1 MKGFQPFLLFHLPL
15 HLSNKILPYID
26 RIVIRSNTDQIT
38 LCRSNVIVHRISFQI
53 NGETGH
59 KTTYSKII
67 QDTVNTATG
76 LRKLGV
82 KRGDVLAFCSEN
94 RDEYIAAALGA
105 VCCGATITTAN
116 MQYSKGDVLT

>member
-1 MKGFQPFLLFHLPL
+1 M
-15 HLSNKILPYID
+15 
-26 RIVIRSNTDQIT
+26 
-38 LCRSNVIVHRISFQI
+38 QI
-53 NGETGH
+53 NAETGH
-59 KTTYSKII
+59 KTTYSKIF

-105 VCCGATITTAN
+105 VCCGATITTTN
-116 MQYSKGDVLT
+116 MQYSKGEIPTYLGTNFHSTTKSSKMTWRKYAHPKSEH

>member
-1 MKGFQPFLLFHLPL
+1 M
-15 HLSNKILPYID
+15 
-26 RIVIRSNTDQIT
+26 
-38 LCRSNVIVHRISFQI
+38 QI
-53 NGETGH
+53 NAETGH
-59 KTTYSKII
+59 KTTYSKIF

-105 VCCGATITTAN
+105 VCCGATITTTN
-116 MQYSKGDVLT
+116 MQYSKGEILTWVQIFTRQRRALKLLGVNMRIVRVSIKTFHEGNCIA